1 MTGAEALRAIHDVS
15 NKVGDN
21 TDKMRDA
28 LQAVHDKVGGVE
40 GMLQGVTEMLQGVS
54 DKVQGVDDREKDI
67 SDKVINGVEETGR
80 RTENHFDTMT
90 EEGLE
95 GVRDRP
101 VEVDKVPSA
110 VKDIGS
116 RSISGEGLEKMTPPA
131 PRNSNSDQSRQK
143 CTEWLSPP
151 DPSVNYN
158 TARDTQHRGTAAWFI
173 ESNTFRE
180 WEKTGCLLWIR
191 GKPGSGK
198 SVLTHQ
204 LCDHP
209 GY

>member
-1 MTGAEALRAIHDVS
+1 MFLKKLAGKTDIEDALQKLENVTLEESRMTGAEALRAIHDVS

-67 SDKVINGVEETGR
+67 SDKVINGTQIVQLVMYTRSLSTWLGVEETGR

-116 RSISGEGLEKMTPPA
+116 RSISGEGAQLFSNKSSTP
-131 PRNSNSDQSRQK
+131 S
-143 CTEWLSPP
+143 L
-151 DPSVNYN
+151 
-158 TARDTQHRGTAAWFI
+158 
-173 ESNTFRE
+173 
-180 WEKTGCLLWIR
+180 
-191 GKPGSGK
+191 
-198 SVLTHQ
+198 SVLYAQ
-204 LCDHP
+204 VLRR
-209 GY
+209 

>member
-1 MTGAEALRAIHDVS
+1 MFLKKLAGKTDIEDALQKLENVTLEESRMTGAEALRAIHDVS

-67 SDKVINGVEETGR
+67 GDKVINGTQIVQLVMYTRSLSTWLGVEETGR

-116 RSISGEGLEKMTPPA
+116 RSISGEGAQLFSNKSSTP
-131 PRNSNSDQSRQK
+131 S
-143 CTEWLSPP
+143 L
-151 DPSVNYN
+151 
-158 TARDTQHRGTAAWFI
+158 
-173 ESNTFRE
+173 
-180 WEKTGCLLWIR
+180 
-191 GKPGSGK
+191 
-198 SVLTHQ
+198 SVLYAQ
-204 LCDHP
+204 VLRR
-209 GY
+209 

>member
-1 MTGAEALRAIHDVS
+1 MFLKKLAGKTDIEDALQRLENVTLEESRMTGAEALRAIHDVS

-54 DKVQGVDDREKDI
+54 DKVQGVGDKVQGVDDREKDI
-67 SDKVINGVEETGR
+67 SDEVINGTQIVQLVMYTRSLSTWLGVEETGR

-116 RSISGEGLEKMTPPA
+116 RSISGEGVQLFSNKSSTP
-131 PRNSNSDQSRQK
+131 S
-143 CTEWLSPP
+143 L
-151 DPSVNYN
+151 
-158 TARDTQHRGTAAWFI
+158 
-173 ESNTFRE
+173 
-180 WEKTGCLLWIR
+180 
-191 GKPGSGK
+191 
-198 SVLTHQ
+198 SVLYAQ
-204 LCDHP
+204 VLRR
-209 GY
+209 

>member
-1 MTGAEALRAIHDVS
+1 MFLKKLAGKTDIEDALQKLENVTLEESRMTGAEALRAIHDVS

-67 SDKVINGVEETGR
+67 SDKVINGTQIVQLVMYTRSLSTWLGVEETGR

-116 RSISGEGLEKMTPPA
+116 RSISGEGVQLFSNKSSTP
-131 PRNSNSDQSRQK
+131 S
-143 CTEWLSPP
+143 L
-151 DPSVNYN
+151 
-158 TARDTQHRGTAAWFI
+158 
-173 ESNTFRE
+173 
-180 WEKTGCLLWIR
+180 
-191 GKPGSGK
+191 
-198 SVLTHQ
+198 SVLYAQ
-204 LCDHP
+204 VLRR
-209 GY
+209 